1 MGLAE
6 AEWVYTTH
14 NIDRFAKY
22 YGTLTSLSSL
32 LFFLFSSFLLKII
45 ITSFFLYLFRFCRRG
60 NQTC

>member
-45 ITSFFLYLFRFCRRG
+45 ISSFIIFV
-60 NQTC
+60 